1 MIVRTIVDAVLFIV
15 AIAVAAV
22 LATFPHNQC
31 DLLTPLPWLRCGGL

>member
-1 MIVRTIVDAVLFIV
+1 MRGVIDAVLVIV
-15 AIAVAAV
+15 ALVLAAV